1 VQEPGRFGDGLV
13 VRERIAGDQ
22 QRLRRDA
29 EGEGGA
35 RDRLADCLG
44 QTLDR
49 RRHGW
54 MLGRVK
60 GPVSRR
66 GGKRTG
72 QRNRLTRQLRRQ
84 DRLSH
89 LTEYDY

>member
-1 VQEPGRFGDGLV
+1 MERHWLRVAEKGDLQEVVIVQEPGRFGDGLL

-44 QTLDR
+44 QSAEGSGSPRKVTCR
-49 RRHGW
+49 R
-54 MLGRVK
+54 
-60 GPVSRR
+60 S
-66 GGKRTG
+66 
-72 QRNRLTRQLRRQ
+72 
-84 DRLSH
+84 
-89 LTEYDY
+89 